1 MLTVRNKEKL
11 FNVII
16 YFLNNT
22 KKCHKLKLI
31 KLLYFLDFEHYR
43 QTGKSVTGL
52 EYYAWEKGPVAK
64 EVYDGIDAPNKLEG
78 LSNYITSFKEEF
90 EDGSGHKMVIKPK
103 KNFDPKLFSKRELKL
118 LSETAEKF
126 FEATGDQMKDASHF
140 INHPWDKTIKE
151 KKLFAKIDFD
161 LVLDSQKDSIS
172 KEKLTENK
180 ELRKGMQ
187 LFLNSL

>member
-1 MLTVRNKEKL
+1 MLTERNKEKL

-16 YFLNNT
+16 YFLSNT
-22 KKCHKLKLI
+22 KKCHKLKLL

-64 EVYDGIDAPNKLEG
+64 EVYEGIDTPDKFEG
-78 LSNYITSFKEEF
+78 LSSYISSFKEAF
-90 EDGSGHKMVIKPK
+90 EDGSGFKMVIKPK
-103 KNFDPKLFSKRELKL
+103 KNFDQKLFSKRELKL

-126 FEATGDQMKDASHF
+126 LEATGDQMKDASHF

-161 LVLDSQKDSIS
+161 LVLDSQKNSIS
-172 KEKLTENK
+172 KEKSTENK

>member
-1 MLTVRNKEKL
+1 MLTERNKEKL

-22 KKCHKLKLI
+22 KKCHKLKLL

-52 EYYAWEKGPVAK
+52 EYYAWEKVPVAK
-64 EVYDGIDAPNKLEG
+64 EVYEGIDAPDKLEG

-90 EDGSGHKMVIKPK
+90 EDGSGYKIVIKPK

-126 FEATGDQMKDASHF
+126 LEATGDQMKDASHF
-140 INHPWDKTIKE
+140 INHPWDKTVKE
-151 KKLFAKIDFD
+151 KKHFAKIDFD
-161 LVLDSQKDSIS
+161 LVLDSKKDSIT
-172 KEKLTENK
+172 KERLKENK
-180 ELRKGMQ
+180 ELQSGMH